1 MTSIQKVILIGAGNV
16 STHIANAL
24 FETKIKVL
32 AIYSKTKENA
42 HALAIKSDTHWDDF
56 SNIYT
61 FDADLIIISV
71 PDRALED
78 VLKQIPQNKAL
89 IVHTSGSIN
98 MTTLD
103 MFERIGVFYPL
114 QTFSKDK
121 KILFSSIPIMIE
133 SNSKDDLVLLEEMA
147 RLLTKKVYHINS
159 HQRKKIH
166 IAAVFANN
174 FSNSLFLI
182 AADLLSKENIPFEV
196 IQPLI
201 AETADKLKELHPY
214 DAQTGP
220 ALRNDQET
228 IQEHLSN
235 LNETPDYQELYKLL
249 SQQITQS
256 RKTK

>member
-1 MTSIQKVILIGAGNV
+1 MASIKNIVFIGAGKV
-16 STHIANAL
+16 GTHLAEALFDAHIHIAG
-24 FETKIKVL
+24 
-32 AIYSKTKENA
+32 IYSQNKENA
-42 HALAIKSDTHWDDF
+42 YLLAQKYQSEWGDLASIKTHDT
-56 SNIYT
+56 
-61 FDADLIIISV
+61 DLIIVSV
-71 PDRALED
+71 PDNALKE
-78 VLKQIPQNKAL
+78 VLKQIPQTNAL

-98 MTTLD
+98 MNALN
-103 MFERIGVFYPL
+103 MFERTGIFYPL

-121 KILFSSIPIMIE
+121 KVDFSTIPLMIE
-133 SNSKDDLVLLEEMA
+133 SHHQDDLVLLEELA
-147 RLLTKKVYHINS
+147 TLITKKVYHINS
-159 HQRKKIH
+159 YQRKKIH

-182 AADLLSKENIPFEV
+182 AADLLAKENIPFEV

-220 ALRNDQET
+220 ALRNDQKT
-228 IQEHLSN
+228 IEEHLNS
-235 LNETPDYQELYKLL
+235 LNETPEYQEIYKLL